1 MNYTIAKNTLSLPVI
16 PLRGLVAL
24 PGVVLQFDVGREKS
38 VKAVDAVMQKNQLV
52 FLTAQTE
59 VYIDDPAMEELYRVG
74 TVARIKQVLKMPGE
88 NIRVLA
94 EGLYRGYM
102 VAGTAASPY
111 LTADVGMLA
120 DDVSGLDPIRTE
132 AYLRSLREA
141 FDGYISLAPKVSGD
155 VVMRVYAEDDPGKL
169 CDYIAANTPLKY
181 TDKQAVLECQRVMDR
196 LQRLIVT
203 LDRETEIW
211 GLDREISEKL
221 KEQLEQNQREYY
233 MREQIKIL
241 QTELGEAENNSA
253 AAEEYREAIDRLAV
267 SDEIAELLYKEADR
281 LAKMPF
287 GSHEAT
293 VVRNYLDLCLA
304 LPYNVFTKD
313 RLSLDR
319 ARRILDKD
327 HYGLEKIKDRIL
339 EFLAVRR
346 LAPDMRGQILCLVGP
361 PGVGKTSIAQSVAR
375 ALGRKFVRMSLGGVR
390 DEAEIRGHRRTYI
403 GAMPGRI
410 ISAIKTAGSMNP
422 VILLDEIDKL
432 GADYK
437 GDPASALLEVLD
449 PEQNKTF
456 RDHFVEYEFDLSNVM
471 FITTANTDETIP
483 PALLDRMETLY
494 LTSYTQLEKYH
505 ILKEHLLPKQ
515 MKRHALSRA
524 MLSVKDDALREIISA
539 YTREAGVRNL
549 EREAATVCRKAAVH
563 YLKTGK
569 KSAVTKENLSAYL
582 GPPKYLRELL
592 PETDQVGIANGLAYT
607 SVGGELLFVEVN
619 VMPGSGKVELTGS
632 LGDVMKESARAAMS
646 YIRTRADALH
656 IDPNFYNT
664 KDIHIHVPEG
674 AIPKDGPSAGVTIAC
689 ALISE
694 LTGRPFRRDLAMTG
708 EITLRGRVLPIGGL
722 REKTMAA
729 MKAGVKTVVL
739 PRDNMADLAELSE
752 QVRSALCFVPVSHMD
767 EVLDTALL
775 PLPAVAAADPAA
787 PGRPMEASPT
797 GDAPPASPFMA

>member
-1 MNYTIAKNTLSLPVI
+1 MNYTVAKNTLNLPVI

-24 PGVVLQFDVGREKS
+24 PGVVLQFDVGRDKS

-59 VYIDDPAMEELYRVG
+59 VYIDDPSMDELYRVG

-94 EGLYRGYM
+94 EGLYRGYL
-102 VAGTAASPY
+102 VAGAAASPY
-111 LTADVGMLA
+111 LTADVGMLE

-132 AYLRSLREA
+132 AYLRSLRDA

-155 VVMRVYAEDDPGKL
+155 VVMRVYAEDDPGRL

-196 LQRLIVT
+196 LQLMIVT
-203 LDRETEIW
+203 LGREAEIW

-221 KEQLEQNQREYY
+221 KEQLELNQREYY

-241 QTELGEAENNSA
+241 QNELGDADNNSA
-253 AAEEYREAIDRLAV
+253 AAEEYREAIDSLAV

-293 VVRNYLDLCLA
+293 VVRSYLDLCLA

-313 RLSLDR
+313 RLNLDR
-319 ARRILDKD
+319 ARRMLDKD
-327 HYGLEKIKDRIL
+327 HYGLEKVKERIL

-410 ISAIKTAGSMNP
+410 ISAVKTAGSMNP

-437 GDPASALLEVLD
+437 GDPSSALLEVLD

-456 RDHFVEYEFDLSNVM
+456 RDHFVEYEFDLSNVL

-483 PALLDRMETLY
+483 PALLDRMEVLY

-515 MKRHALSRA
+515 MKKHALSRA
-524 MLSVKDDALREIISA
+524 MLSVKDDALRAIVSA

-549 EREAATVCRKAAVH
+549 EREAATICRKAAVR
-563 YLKTGK
+563 YLDTGK
-569 KSAVTKENLSAYL
+569 KSTVTGSNLSAYL
-582 GPPKYLRELL
+582 GPSKFLREQL

-619 VMPGSGKVELTGS
+619 VMPGAGKLELTGS
-632 LGDVMKESARAAMS
+632 LGDVMKESAKAAMS
-646 YIRTRADALH
+646 YIRTRTETLH

-689 ALISE
+689 ALISA

-729 MKAGVKTVVL
+729 MKAGVRTVVL
-739 PRDNMADLAELSE
+739 PRENLADLEELSE
-752 QVRSALCFVPVSHMD
+752 QVRSALRFVPVSHMD

-775 PLPAVAAADPAA
+775 PPPVSDAADVPAHS
-787 PGRPMEASPT
+787 RPLGASPA

>member
-196 LQRLIVT
+196 LQRMIVT

-241 QTELGEAENNSA
+241 QTELGEADNNSA

-515 MKRHALSRA
+515 MKKHALSRA

-632 LGDVMKESARAAMS
+632 LGDVM
-646 YIRTRADALH
+646 
-656 IDPNFYNT
+656 
-664 KDIHIHVPEG
+664 
-674 AIPKDGPSAGVTIAC
+674 
-689 ALISE
+689 
-694 LTGRPFRRDLAMTG
+694 
-708 EITLRGRVLPIGGL
+708 
-722 REKTMAA
+722 
-729 MKAGVKTVVL
+729 
-739 PRDNMADLAELSE
+739 
-752 QVRSALCFVPVSHMD
+752 
-767 EVLDTALL
+767 
-775 PLPAVAAADPAA
+775 
-787 PGRPMEASPT
+787 
-797 GDAPPASPFMA
+797 

>member
-181 TDKQAVLECQRVMDR
+181 TDKQAVLECQRVIDR

-241 QTELGEAENNSA
+241 QTELGEADNNSA

-410 ISAIKTAGSMNP
+410 IQAIKQAGTRNP
-422 VILLDEIDKL
+422 VIVLDEVDKL
-432 GADYK
+432 GSDFR
-437 GDPASALLEVLD
+437 GDPSSALLEVLD
-449 PEQNKTF
+449 PEQNHTF
-456 RDHFVEYEFDLSNVM
+456 SDHYLNVPFDLSKVT
-471 FITTANTDETIP
+471 FLCTANHLETIP
-483 PALLDRMETLY
+483 APLRDRMEVISLPG
-494 LTSYTQLEKYH
+494 YTMQEKVE
-505 ILKEHLLPKQ
+505 IAKRHLLPK
-515 MKRHALSRA
+515 K
-524 MLSVKDDALREIISA
+524 VTENGLREGDVIMDDTALTAVIRG
-539 YTREAGVRNL
+539 YTREAGLRNL
-549 EREAATVCRKAAVH
+549 ERELGSICRKLARQRAE
-563 YLKTGK
+563 GK
-569 KSAVTKENLSAYL
+569 KGSFTVDSAMVEKLL
-582 GPPKYLRELL
+582 GAPRFIEDEKDKRLMPGMAL
-592 PETDQVGIANGLAYT
+592 GLAWT
-607 SVGGELLFVEVN
+607 PAGGEVLTIECAC
-619 VMPGSGKVELTGS
+619 MKGKGNLQLTGQ
-632 LGDVMKESARAAMS
+632 LGDVMKESARIAMS
-646 YIRTRADALH
+646 YIRSRADSLG
-656 IDPNFYNT
+656 IDADFSDT
-664 KDIHIHVPEG
+664 QDIHIHVPAG
-674 AIPKDGPSAGVTIAC
+674 AVPKDGPSAGVTLTS
-689 ALISE
+689 ALISA
-694 LTGRPFRRDLAMTG
+694 LSGRIVRADTCMTG
-708 EITLRGRVLPIGGL
+708 EITLQGRVLPVGGIK
-722 REKTMAA
+722 EKIL
-729 MKAGVKTVVL
+729 AGVARGLKHVIIPSQNVKDLEEVPKELLKKIKVHPAHTYDDVLALAFEPVKKT
-739 PRDNMADLAELSE
+739 
-752 QVRSALCFVPVSHMD
+752 
-767 EVLDTALL
+767 
-775 PLPAVAAADPAA
+775 AARAKKAA
-787 PGRPMEASPT
+787 PATEKK
-797 GDAPPASPFMA
+797 

>member
-483 PALLDRMETLY
+483 HALLDRMETLY

-515 MKRHALSRA
+515 MKKHALSRA

-563 YLKTGK
+563 YL
-569 KSAVTKENLSAYL
+569 
-582 GPPKYLRELL
+582 
-592 PETDQVGIANGLAYT
+592 
-607 SVGGELLFVEVN
+607 
-619 VMPGSGKVELTGS
+619 
-632 LGDVMKESARAAMS
+632 
-646 YIRTRADALH
+646 
-656 IDPNFYNT
+656 
-664 KDIHIHVPEG
+664 
-674 AIPKDGPSAGVTIAC
+674 
-689 ALISE
+689 
-694 LTGRPFRRDLAMTG
+694 
-708 EITLRGRVLPIGGL
+708 
-722 REKTMAA
+722 
-729 MKAGVKTVVL
+729 
-739 PRDNMADLAELSE
+739 
-752 QVRSALCFVPVSHMD
+752 
-767 EVLDTALL
+767 
-775 PLPAVAAADPAA
+775 
-787 PGRPMEASPT
+787 
-797 GDAPPASPFMA
+797 

>member
-1 MNYTIAKNTLSLPVI
+1 MNYTVAKNTLNLPVI

-24 PGVVLQFDVGREKS
+24 PGVVLQFDVGRDKS

-59 VYIDDPAMEELYRVG
+59 VYIDDPSMDELYRVG

-94 EGLYRGYM
+94 EGLYRGYL
-102 VAGTAASPY
+102 VAGAAASPY
-111 LTADVGMLA
+111 LTADVGMLE

-132 AYLRSLREA
+132 AYLRSLRDA

-155 VVMRVYAEDDPGKL
+155 VVMRVYAEDDPGRL

-196 LQRLIVT
+196 LQLMIVT
-203 LDRETEIW
+203 LGREAEIW

-221 KEQLEQNQREYY
+221 KEQLELNQREYY

-241 QTELGEAENNSA
+241 QNELGDADNNSA
-253 AAEEYREAIDRLAV
+253 AAEEYREAIDSLAV

-293 VVRNYLDLCLA
+293 VVRSYLDLCLA

-313 RLSLDR
+313 RLNLDR
-319 ARRILDKD
+319 ARRMLDKD
-327 HYGLEKIKDRIL
+327 HYGLEKVKERIL

-410 ISAIKTAGSMNP
+410 ISAVKTAGSMNP

-437 GDPASALLEVLD
+437 GDPSSALLEVLD
-449 PEQNKTF
+449 PEQNNDLPRPLSSSMT
-456 RDHFVEYEFDLSNVM
+456 FDLSNVL

-483 PALLDRMETLY
+483 P
-494 LTSYTQLEKYH
+494 
-505 ILKEHLLPKQ
+505 
-515 MKRHALSRA
+515 RA
-524 MLSVKDDALREIISA
+524 ARPH
-539 YTREAGVRNL
+539 G
-549 EREAATVCRKAAVH
+549 
-563 YLKTGK
+563 
-569 KSAVTKENLSAYL
+569 
-582 GPPKYLRELL
+582 
-592 PETDQVGIANGLAYT
+592 
-607 SVGGELLFVEVN
+607 
-619 VMPGSGKVELTGS
+619 
-632 LGDVMKESARAAMS
+632 SAR
-646 YIRTRADALH
+646 T
-656 IDPNFYNT
+656 
-664 KDIHIHVPEG
+664 
-674 AIPKDGPSAGVTIAC
+674 
-689 ALISE
+689 
-694 LTGRPFRRDLAMTG
+694 
-708 EITLRGRVLPIGGL
+708 
-722 REKTMAA
+722 
-729 MKAGVKTVVL
+729 
-739 PRDNMADLAELSE
+739 
-752 QVRSALCFVPVSHMD
+752 
-767 EVLDTALL
+767 
-775 PLPAVAAADPAA
+775 
-787 PGRPMEASPT
+787 
-797 GDAPPASPFMA
+797 